1 MNPTETLATIEIV
14 LTRVSHPGNIGSA
27 ARAMKTMGLSYLT
40 LVAPKILPNDESRA
54 LASGADEVLDAARVV
69 KTLDEALAETHWSL
83 AVSARARDLGPPPQL
98 AREGAAEAFARAA
111 RGEKVALVFGHEAT
125 GLSNA
130 ELQRCSAVARIP
142 AQPGFASL
150 NLAAAV
156 QVLAYELRMAA
167 LARADASGL
176 AAESGIVTPFASP
189 PASHAETEG
198 FFQHLEAVMIASG
211 FLDPGAPRRILP
223 KLRRLFARAGLEKD
237 EINILRGFLSAASA
251 AKGDIPYK

>member
-14 LTRVSHPGNIGSA
+14 LTRACHPGNIGSA
-27 ARAMKTMGLSYLT
+27 ARAMKTMGLSRLT
-40 LVAPKILPNDESRA
+40 LVAPKVLPNDESRA
-54 LASGADEVLDAARVV
+54 LASGADDVLEAARVV
-69 KTLDEALAETHWSL
+69 NTLDEALAETHWSL
-83 AVSARARDLGPPPQL
+83 AVSARARDLGPPPQP
-98 AREGAAEAFARAA
+98 AREGALKTFARAA

-156 QVLAYELRMAA
+156 QVLAYELRIAA
-167 LARADASGL
+167 LTDANAPNL
-176 AAESGIVTPFASP
+176 APKSGIVTPFASP

-198 FFQHLEAVMIASG
+198 FFQHLEATLIASG
-211 FLDPGAPRRILP
+211 FLDPAAPKRILP

-237 EINILRGFLSAASA
+237 EVNILRGFLHAVGE
-251 AKGDIPYK
+251 KCEGPRR